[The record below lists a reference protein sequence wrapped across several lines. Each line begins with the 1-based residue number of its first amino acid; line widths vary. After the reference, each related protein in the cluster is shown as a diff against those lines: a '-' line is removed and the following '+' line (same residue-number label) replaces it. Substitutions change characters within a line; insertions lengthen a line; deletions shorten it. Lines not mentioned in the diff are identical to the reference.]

1 MSDIT
6 RMYET
11 VSPISASSHGDVS
24 IKPVSNLEF
33 SRGINSIPVVAAE
46 FPSAA
51 QDMAIVFTGDDDAL
65 LPVVLTGVKPNEN
78 VYLDEDGNW
87 TGRYVPAFLRRYPF
101 IFARSDVDTMTLC
114 LDEAHSGFN
123 RDGRGERLFDV
134 DGNRTQYLE
143 NMLGFVTQYQRQ
155 HIMTQAF
162 CKRLAALGLLEAA
175 TLNATDAAGETRR
188 LVGFQII
195 NRQKFKGI
203 PDADLLTMFRSDE
216 LELCYLHMHS
226 LQNLGIQLANTQ
238 VAEPALDMSEPGV
251 SETLQ

>member
-6 RMYET
+6 KMYAS
-11 VSPISASSHGDVS
+11 VSPINAGSHGDVA
-24 IKPVSNLEF
+24 IKPATNLEF

-51 QDMAIVFTGDDDAL
+51 QDMAIVFTGDDDAMV
-65 LPVVLTGVKPNEN
+65 PVALTGVKPNEN
-78 VYLDEDGNW
+78 AYLDGDGKW

-101 IFARSDVDTMTLC
+101 IFARSEPDTMTMC
-114 LDEAHSGFN
+114 LDEAYSGIN
-123 RDGRGERLFDV
+123 RDGRGERLFDA

-155 HIMTQAF
+155 HIVTQAF
-162 CKRLAALGLLEAA
+162 CKRLATLDLLEAA
-175 TLNATDAAGETRR
+175 TLNATDADGETRR
-188 LVGFQII
+188 LVGFQVIK
-195 NRQKFKGI
+195 RQKFKEI

-226 LQNLGIQLANTQ
+226 LQNLGIQLANVQTS
-238 VAEPALDMSEPGV
+238 EPARDLLELDAA
-251 SETLQ
+251 ETLQ